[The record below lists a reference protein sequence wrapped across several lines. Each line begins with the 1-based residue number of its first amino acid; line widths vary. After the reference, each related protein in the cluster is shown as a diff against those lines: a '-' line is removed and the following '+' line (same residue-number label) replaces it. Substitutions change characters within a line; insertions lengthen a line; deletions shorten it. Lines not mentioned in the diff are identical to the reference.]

1 MNIFYNLQDVYNLY
15 IYFVFVF
22 PSLCIL
28 NFNAILEHELNRFFI
43 TAAVQ
48 FTSQFRDTLH
58 VCFLSAAVAVEDLF
72 LAELITLNVFYSS
85 SFSCRFITTTVI
97 SYPLAK
103 FYTFFYHHHEWS
115 FTTPC
120 VFLGPYMEAKDIKTR
135 KEGWRKWDEHTH
147 TSHLQIWIFEANV
160 VWSCK
165 KKLGKIKLKN
175 LFKEERKNCSVFLLH
190 LQPALHFTSV
200 HHHHRQYT
208 IMTILDN

>member
-1 MNIFYNLQDVYNLY
+1 MSLGKVSSRNIDLTGTGRRTWPATTLYFTQGYACILYPSNFNEHLLQFSRCVYNLY
-15 IYFVFVF
+15 IFYFVFVF

-103 FYTFFYHHHEWS
+103 FYTFFYHHHE
-115 FTTPC
+115 
-120 VFLGPYMEAKDIKTR
+120 
-135 KEGWRKWDEHTH
+135 
-147 TSHLQIWIFEANV
+147 
-160 VWSCK
+160 
-165 KKLGKIKLKN
+165 
-175 LFKEERKNCSVFLLH
+175 
-190 LQPALHFTSV
+190 
-200 HHHHRQYT
+200 
-208 IMTILDN
+208 